1 MKDKTIRR
9 RSTQIAI
16 AVSLVLGSTTALA
29 QMMQEVIVT
38 ARKVDER
45 IQDVPLSISAF
56 SSEALEATNSQ
67 DIYDLTRFTPGFS
80 FERLNRYGV
89 QGGVGRPV
97 IRGMSNI
104 LGEGNASIFVDG
116 ILFSDSILAFPF
128 DLVER
133 VEIIR
138 GPQAALFG
146 RGTFSGAINL
156 VTKKGSNEHENKLS
170 LRAADYDDYE
180 TNLLF
185 RGPIVEDKLFFML
198 HGRYYTFG
206 GMYDNRLDGSDIGDE
221 ESADVNGSLE
231 YRSGE
236 TFSAIVNAGYSD
248 DDDGMAA
255 IALQDRFANNCHL
268 DVARQY
274 YCGEVLEQSGTTLDS
289 VNLQGDDGLHRYSSR
304 LSTQLAWDFES
315 FKIISNTGLFD
326 THIEY
331 GYDSTYQAGHFIA
344 PTTVPGAP
352 GYVRTAGDPVRIG
365 SVTRN
370 EVSDRTEWST
380 ELRIQSDEAQRLRW
394 LGGIYYYTSRRDLE
408 ERHYLPAALTI
419 VFGETRVDNQAIFGS
434 LGFDL
439 TDRWDV
445 TAEVRYAEDTIG
457 NFKTIPTNVLIE
469 KKFDSVTPRV
479 TTSFK
484 VTPDM
489 MLYASYA
496 KGNKPGVVN
505 ADPRFPPEIQFAEEE
520 ESKNYEIGIKNS
532 LMGGKLILNAA
543 AYFIDWKKQQL
554 TTTFFFSAPFS
565 GTQSYI
571 INAGQ
576 TEVQGLELE
585 LQAQLTDSLTAGFT
599 FAYTDAEFIE
609 LADTEAGQLFGDTS
623 LAGKSPAGVPKEQA
637 SVFGRLGFNLGSSW
651 KGYVRADAS
660 YTSKKY
666 DQVFNLAHTGT
677 QELVNLTFG
686 VDGERWSGSLWVKN
700 LTDDRTPSSVTRYV
714 DQMNLNVPQYT
725 NSNPAQN
732 NVLGTTTTERAFF
745 LPLARKRQIGLNMSY
760 RF

>member
-1 MKDKTIRR
+1 MIHKTILR
-9 RSTQIAI
+9 RSTQVAI
-16 AVSLVLGSTTALA
+16 AVSLALGSTAALA
-29 QMMQEVIVT
+29 QVMQEVLVT

-45 IQDVPLSISAF
+45 VQDVPLSISAF
-56 SSEALEATNSQ
+56 SSEMLEATNSQ
-67 DIYDLTRFTPGFS
+67 DIFDLTRFTPGFS

-133 VEIIR
+133 VEIIK

-156 VTKKGSNEHENKLS
+156 VTKKGSNDPENKLS
-170 LRAADYDDYE
+170 IRAAEYDDYE

-185 RGPIVEDKLFFML
+185 RGPIVEDKLFYML

-206 GMYDNRLDGSDIGDE
+206 GMYDNTLDGSDVGDE
-221 ESADVNGSLE
+221 ESYNVNGSLE

-236 TFSAIVNAGYSD
+236 TFSAIVSAGYSE

-255 IALQDRFANNCHL
+255 ITLQDRFANNCHL
-268 DVARQY
+268 NVARQY
-274 YCGEVLEQSGTTLDS
+274 YCGAVIEQSGTTLDRA
-289 VNLQGDDGLHRYSSR
+289 NLQGDEGLNRDSLRVSA
-304 LSTQLAWDFES
+304 QLTWDFDS
-315 FKIISNTGLFD
+315 FKIVSNSGLFD
-326 THIEY
+326 TDIEY
-331 GYDSTYQAGHFIA
+331 GYDSTYQGGHAIA

-352 GYVRTAGDPVRIG
+352 GYVRTATDPVRTG

-370 EVSDRTEWST
+370 EVSDRKEWST
-380 ELRIQSDEAQRLRW
+380 ELRIQSDESKRVRW
-394 LGGIYYYTSRRDLE
+394 LGGIYYYTSRRNLE
-408 ERHYLPAALTI
+408 ERHYLATAPTI
-419 VFGETRVDNQAIFGS
+419 FFGETRVDNQAIFGS

-439 TDRWDV
+439 TDRWEL
-445 TAEVRYAEDTIG
+445 TTEVRYAEDTVG
-457 NFKTIPTNVLIE
+457 NFKTIPINVLIE
-469 KKFDSVTPRV
+469 KEFDSFTPRV
-479 TTSFK
+479 TTSFD
-484 VTPDM
+484 VTPETM
-489 MLYASYA
+489 IYASYA
-496 KGNKPGVVN
+496 EGNKPGVVN
-505 ADPRFPPEIQFAEEE
+505 PDPRFPPEIQFAEEE

-532 LMGGKLILNAA
+532 LMGGRLILNAA
-543 AYFIDWKKQQL
+543 AYFVDWDKQQL
-554 TTTFFFSAPFS
+554 TTTFFFPTG

-571 INAGQ
+571 INAGT
-576 TEVQGLELE
+576 TEVRGLELE
-585 LQAQLTDSLTAGFT
+585 LQAQLTDALTAGFT
-599 FAYTDAEFIE
+599 YAYTDAEFVE
-609 LADTEAGQLFGDTS
+609 LVDTEAGQLFGDTS
-623 LAGKSPAGVPKEQA
+623 LKGKSPAGVPETQA
-637 SVFGRLGFNLGSSW
+637 SIFGRLGFDVGSNL

-666 DQVFNLAHTGT
+666 DQVFNLAHTGSQT
-677 QELVNLTFG
+677 LVNLTLG
-686 VDGERWSGSLWVKN
+686 IDGERWSGSLWVKN

-732 NVLGTTTTERAFF
+732 NVPGTTTLERAFF
-745 LPLARKRQIGLNMSY
+745 LPLARKRQIGMNMSY
-760 RF
+760 SF